1 MRITHI
7 LVPTDFSGSAREAT
21 DYAID
26 LARACQ
32 AKITLLHVIVDPVVY
47 IPALGGY
54 MPEPRDMEQFSET
67 ALAEWIASE
76 DGDGLTIAREWIH
89 GQPVDSILEVAK
101 TRGCD
106 LVVMGTHGRGLI
118 SHLLV
123 GSVAERVVRR
133 SRVPV
138 LTVHPLSADEQGFD
152 PSLDAVDG

>member
-7 LVPTDFSGSAREAT
+7 LVPTDFSGSSREAT

-54 MPEPRDMEQFSET
+54 TPEPRDMEEFSET
-67 ALAEWIASE
+67 ALGEWIAA
-76 DGDGLTIAREWIH
+76 DDAAGLTIEREWVH
-89 GQPVDSILEVAK
+89 GNPVTSILDVAK
-101 TRGCD
+101 KRGCD
-106 LVVMGTHGRGLI
+106 LVVMGTHGRGPV

-133 SRVPV
+133 SKVPV
-138 LTVHPLSADEQGFD
+138 LTVHPACAEEQGFD
-152 PSLDAVDG
+152 PSANDVKG